1 MLSFQKNR
9 LLSLALK
16 LELELNDVNT
26 FSNKQTISKQ
36 HHDIIKRNIE
46 SIKKT
51 INKA

>member
-9 LLSLALK
+9 LLSLALQ
-16 LELELNDVNT
+16 LEMELNNINT
-26 FSNKQTISKQ
+26 FANVPTITKE

-51 INKA
+51 INRA